1 MADGLYQPPEK
12 AQSGRITEMP
22 AEFERKTK
30 EIIKDP
36 AVEQKLAEIVGETGN
51 EFPCLSC
58 PSKDECGSYE
68 WFLKWFG
75 NQQTPAE

>member
-22 AEFERKTK
+22 AEFEGKTK

-36 AVEQKLAEIVGETGN
+36 AVEQKLSEIVGEAGKS
-51 EFPCLSC
+51 FPACFARRRMNAAVTS
-58 PSKDECGSYE
+58 G
-68 WFLKWFG
+68 F
-75 NQQTPAE
+75 